1 MLEEVP
7 HQTAL
12 EETVIE
18 MQESQ
23 ARQVLIVGCGAIG
36 GVIAARLA
44 ACAEVVAFDTNAA
57 HVAAIR
63 EGGLRVTGVS
73 TLTAPIKAVDE
84 PAALAGAPFD
94 AVLFLVK
101 SAATGPAAQALLPY
115 LSGRPWL
122 VTLQNGMGN
131 AEALLGLPGGRPVA
145 RGVALQAG
153 RYVAPG
159 HVEHLI
165 NGKTWL
171 GPVGGEGA
179 PGAADDLR
187 WLGALFEAAGLPAE
201 VLDDPMGAVWS
212 KFVFNAVMNP
222 VGALLLGVNAAR
234 YEVPEVRELIDE
246 MAEECTAV
254 VGALGGSFAF
264 DPMDYVHKI
273 RRGEAPLSSHAG
285 SMALDVARGGPLE
298 VDELTGFVVREAARL
313 GIPVP
318 ACRTVYRLTKGL
330 EYAAARR
337 HAAASGEGKR

>member
-1 MLEEVP
+1 M
-7 HQTAL
+7 
-12 EETVIE
+12 
-18 MQESQ
+18 
-23 ARQVLIVGCGAIG
+23 GCGAIG
-36 GVIAARLA
+36 GVIAARLSA
-44 ACAEVVAFDTNAA
+44 RAEVVAFDTNAA

-63 EGGLRVTGVS
+63 ADGLRVTGQS
-73 TLTAPIKAVDE
+73 TLTARIEVADD
-84 PAALAGAPFD
+84 PASLAGAPFD

-101 SAATGPAAQALLPY
+101 SASTGPAARALAPH

-131 AEALLGLPGGRPVA
+131 AEALLGLPGGFPVA
-145 RGVALQAG
+145 RGVAMQAG

-171 GPVGGEGA
+171 GPVSGGKA
-179 PGAADDLR
+179 DADDLH

-222 VGALLLGVNAAR
+222 IGALLLGVNAAR
-234 YEVPEVRELIDE
+234 YEVPEVRDLIDE
-246 MAEECTAV
+246 MAAECEAV
-254 VGALGGSFAF
+254 VGALGGTLAF
-264 DPMDYVHKI
+264 DPMDFVHKI

-318 ACRTVYRLTKGL
+318 ACRTVYRLAKGL

-337 HAAASGEGKR
+337 HAPNGGGNGA